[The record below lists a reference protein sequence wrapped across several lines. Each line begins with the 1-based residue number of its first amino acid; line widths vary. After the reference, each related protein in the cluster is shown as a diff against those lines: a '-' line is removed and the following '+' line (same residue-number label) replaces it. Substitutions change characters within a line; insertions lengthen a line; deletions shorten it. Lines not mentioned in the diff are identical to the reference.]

1 MKAHSDTPAKAH
13 TQGKRALLLAALL
26 TAAMLIL
33 GGCGAREMSSAA
45 PADMGGAAE
54 MAQEAPAAESAAD
67 TVAQADGGG
76 TEGGALLGRK
86 IIARA
91 TVELIVA
98 DAQQTVD
105 AITGLMGQVGG
116 YISNANLYRG
126 YYNDSQLLQGTL
138 TLRVPA
144 ERLEE
149 TMAALE
155 ALAVDVGTRTINR
168 EDVTDQYTDLD
179 AQLRNLEATENEL
192 REMLAEVR
200 ARPNAKPEDIL
211 AVHQRLTD
219 IRGQIEQVQGT
230 KNMLDNL
237 IGLSTIDVTLT
248 PDAAAQPVVE
258 QGWRPAVEARNAL
271 RALVSSLQVLGT
283 GAIWFVISF
292 LPVAL
297 LLLLPFV
304 VLALIVRAILRR
316 RRAQRAAEGAAGG

>member
-1 MKAHSDTPAKAH
+1 MKAHSNTPAKVLSH
-13 TQGKRALLLAALL
+13 GKRAVLLAALL
-26 TAAMLIL
+26 ATALLIL
-33 GGCGAREMSSAA
+33 TGCAARTFNDAAA
-45 PADMGGAAE
+45 PAAVE
-54 MAQEAPAAESAAD
+54 MAAAEAPAAAD
-67 TVAQADGGG
+67 GDVVAQADGGS
-76 TEGGALLGRK
+76 TEGGAALGRK

-91 TVELIVA
+91 TLELIVA
-98 DAQQTVD
+98 DAQQTAD
-105 AITGLMGQVGG
+105 AISGLMGEVGG
-116 YISNANLYRG
+116 YISNANLYKG
-126 YYNDSQLLQGTL
+126 YYNGSEMLQGTL

-144 ERLEE
+144 ERLEK

-155 ALAVDVGTRTINR
+155 EMAVDVGTRTVNR

-200 ARPNAKPEDIL
+200 AKPNAKPEDIL

-219 IRGQIEQVQGT
+219 IRGQIEQVQGR

-248 PDAAAQPVVE
+248 PDVATQPVIE
-258 QGWRPAVEARNAL
+258 EGWRPGVEARNAL
-271 RALVSSLQVLGT
+271 RALVGSLQTLGT
-283 GAIWFVISF
+283 WAIWFVISF

-304 VLALIVRAILRR
+304 VLALIARAILRR
-316 RRAQRAAEGAAGG
+316 RRAQRAGGTVGD